1 MTRRTIAAPALVLA
15 AASLVYAPIVSSL
28 IRQWGS
34 DENYSHGFLVAPCA
48 VLFVWLSRSA
58 LRSAPLRPHGAGLAV
73 VVISIL
79 LLTAGRFGAEL
90 FLTRIS
96 LVGVIAGTVLYLYGA
111 RHLRLI
117 AFPLL
122 LLLLVIP
129 LPAIVINRVAFPL
142 QLLASGAAEGVLS
155 AAGVPVL
162 REGNVLVLPHASL
175 EVAQACSGIRSL
187 ASLIALALIV
197 GRVRLRGDG
206 SWTGARALLALLA
219 IPIAVLANVL
229 RVAGTGFAAAWIG
242 PQAAEGFFHAF
253 SGWLMFVVALVAL
266 FASARVIEACQGRW
280 RPARLRV
287 SVGLP

>member
-1 MTRRTIAAPALVLA
+1 MERRIVAPALVLA
-15 AASLVYAPIVSSL
+15 AASLVYAPVVSSL
-28 IRQWGS
+28 VRQWGS

-48 VLFVWLSRSA
+48 LLFAWQSRRA

-73 VVISIL
+73 VVVSIL

-96 LVGVIAGTVLYLYGA
+96 LVGAIAGTVLYLYGA
-111 RHLRLI
+111 RQLRLI

-122 LLLLVIP
+122 LFLLVIP

-142 QLLASGAAEGVLS
+142 QLLASRAAEGVLTVS
-155 AAGVPVL
+155 GVPVL
-162 REGNVLVLPHASL
+162 REGNVLMLPHAAL
-175 EVAQACSGIRSL
+175 EVAEACSGIRSL

-197 GRVRLRGDG
+197 GRMRLRER
-206 SWTGARALLALLA
+206 TAARVLMALLA
-219 IPIAVLANVL
+219 IPIAVLANML
-229 RVAGTGFAAAWIG
+229 RVAGTGFAAVWIG

-253 SGWLMFVVALVAL
+253 SGWLMFVAAIAAL
-266 FASARVIEACQGRW
+266 FASARLIEACQGRW